1 MTYWTQ
7 PPASTP
13 AATMGGRAKINQKF
27 NKKVDDMKKW
37 FKTTTGTMVSNGNA
51 NAYNKTGNNRTYGK
65 RRRTTTYGGKRK
77 SVTIKKRRR
86 R

>member
-7 PPASTP
+7 PPVSTP

-37 FKTTTGTMVSNGNA
+37 FKTTTGTMVHNGNA
-51 NAYNKTGNNRTYGK
+51 SAYKKTGK